1 MIVYKS
7 VHRIQ
12 KCVLNMSTKQL
23 FKSSAKTVLSLQQRY
38 MQQLIYL
45 LLAVAAWEN
54 TSWTMSPL
62 ACSHFKLYRYSHNN
76 FTKVYVSKFEIIPN
90 KYHSVG
96 CYHNRPLKI
105 MICKFIFCLLRQ
117 AVLKLDNFNQ
127 IIQKYWSNS

>member
-1 MIVYKS
+1 
-7 VHRIQ
+7 
-12 KCVLNMSTKQL
+12 MSTKQL
-23 FKSSAKTVLSLQQRY
+23 FKFSSAKTVLTLQQRY
-38 MQQLIYL
+38 RLLQLVVLLCMQFLEYIRTQQLIYL

-76 FTKVYVSKFEIIPN
+76 FTKVYVSKFEIILN

-96 CYHNRPLKI
+96 CYYNRPLKI
-105 MICKFIFCLLRQ
+105 MICKVIFCLLRQ

-127 IIQKYWSNS
+127 IIQKYW